1 MNEKEPCQSSL
12 PSGRPLVSVVM
23 IAYNNERYI
32 SDAISGVMAQKG
44 DFDLQLVVCDDCS
57 TDSTPEIIGRWAAK
71 HPGIID
77 FHINDRNLGVQGN
90 YLEAFRYVRGDYMA
104 MCDADDYWTDSTK
117 LARQVEYME
126 NHPDCSITF
135 HRVIN
140 YYEESGVKSF
150 SNGGQKT
157 DTTIADLS
165 RSNYITN
172 MSVVYRRR
180 LVDLNK
186 LPIWLRDV
194 RLVDYPMHMLYAAQ
208 GRIHYINR
216 PMGVYRQTAS
226 AIWSMTQMTARREMS
241 LIVRLHLIDEF
252 KDNPAAADGLRY
264 ASKAILTSM
273 VADDP
278 DNDGLKSRLADYACQ
293 IDPRLTSTDIMTDAA
308 RLAANRKRPPLMGRI
323 CRWGRIKLSR
333 LIPVPKPARR
343 SL

>member
-1 MNEKEPCQSSL
+1 MNVNESCQSSVR
-12 PSGRPLVSVVM
+12 PGRPLVSVVM
-23 IAYNNERYI
+23 IAYNNGRYI
-32 SDAISGVMAQKG
+32 SDAISGVLAQKG

-57 TDSTPEIIGRWAAK
+57 TDSTPEIIGRLAAK
-71 HPGIID
+71 YPGIID
-77 FHINDRNLGVQGN
+77 FHINASNLGVQGN
-90 YLEAFRYVRGDYMA
+90 YLEAFRHVRGDYMA

-117 LARQVEYME
+117 LARQVGYME
-126 NHPDCSITF
+126 SHPDCSITF

-172 MSVVYRRR
+172 MSVVYRRH
-180 LVDLNK
+180 LVDLGK
-186 LPIWLRDV
+186 LPLWLNDV

-241 LIVRLHLIDEF
+241 LIVRLHLLDEF
-252 KDNPAAADGLRY
+252 KNNSVAADGLRC

-273 VADDP
+273 IADDP
-278 DNDGLKSRLADYACQ
+278 DNAGLKSRLAGYVRQ
-293 IDPRLTSTDIMTDAA
+293 IDPRLTSADIMADAA
-308 RLAANRKRPPLMGRI
+308 RLAASRQKPPLISRI